1 MSATSKVEW
10 TDSTINFWWGCTK
23 VGPGC
28 DRCYA
33 ETWDARFG
41 GAHWGAGAPRKRI
54 TTAGD
59 SLLGLH
65 AQAFRFH
72 QKHGRKRRVFI
83 QSMSDFFD
91 NEIEPSWRETAWRD
105 IRRADGLEIQLLTKR
120 IGNVTTMV
128 GGLPWPR
135 HVGLMITI
143 VNQEEAD
150 RDIPKLLTRK
160 AMLQVPWVG
169 LSIEP
174 MLGPIDLTRFFH
186 APVDFARGIDWII
199 VGGESGPG
207 ARPMHPD
214 WARSI
219 RDQCAAAGVAF
230 FFKQWGEYVP
240 LEDAERLI
248 PRKPGDIGARFDTLM
263 IGGLPGPSRYI
274 PTVRLGKRRAGRL
287 LDGVEHNAMPAART

>member
-1 MSATSKVEW
+1 MSADSRIEW

-28 DRCYA
+28 DQCYA

-41 GAHWGAGAPRKRI
+41 GAHWGFGASRKRI

-72 QKHGRKRRVFI
+72 RTHGRKRRVFI

-120 IGNVTTMV
+120 IGNVAKMA
-128 GGLPWPR
+128 GYLPWPR

-150 RDIPKLLTRK
+150 RDIPKLLT
-160 AMLQVPWVG
+160 L
-169 LSIEP
+169 
-174 MLGPIDLTRFFH
+174 
-186 APVDFARGIDWII
+186 
-199 VGGESGPG
+199 
-207 ARPMHPD
+207 
-214 WARSI
+214 
-219 RDQCAAAGVAF
+219 
-230 FFKQWGEYVP
+230 
-240 LEDAERLI
+240 
-248 PRKPGDIGARFDTLM
+248 
-263 IGGLPGPSRYI
+263 
-274 PTVRLGKRRAGRL
+274 
-287 LDGVEHNAMPAART
+287 